1 VYTLYYSPGTASLA
15 VHLALLEIGV
25 PYDLVEVTVPFDPR
39 TNPAYLTLNPRG
51 QVPTL
56 VVEGRAYF
64 ESSALLMLLAE
75 RHPDARL
82 APATSTPE
90 RAAYYQWMAFLA
102 TALGAPYRQWFYP
115 ADLGAREGHPLPDV
129 VRDAVRRKIEDGWAI
144 VDAHLAANGPYLLGA
159 QWSAVDLLALMY
171 LRWSRNMP
179 RPATTWPALRR
190 YADALRARPSWK
202 RLCELEGL
210 TEWAA

>member
-25 PYDLVEVTVPFDPR
+25 PFDLVEVTVPFDPR

-129 VRDAVRRKIEDGWAI
+129 VRDAVRRKIEDGWAF